1 MSSLRDKLYQYEAT
15 PPANSWDKIAAALD
29 ESHLD
34 NQFPSR
40 LHQLEATP
48 PADAWN
54 KIKEAL
60 EEPKNVETAP
70 AIPMRRRFVPYFRY
84 AAAII
89 VIGVLGWWGA
99 GYINDSDEGAVQL
112 PSAAAATIDSGRV
125 PMQETPATGLADE
138 RQLLAETVQ
147 PAAKPVRASKNYTT
161 KTASTEAR
169 RSETDESDLSFA
181 SNTPSIADRYIMLM
195 TPDGNF
201 IRMSKKWSN
210 MICCVSGEEQDADCK
225 DQLKKW
231 QEKLAA
237 SPHAASSGNFMD
249 ILSLVSELDN
259 L

>member
-15 PPANSWDKIAAALD
+15 PPASSWDKIAAALD

-34 NQFPSR
+34 SQFPAR
-40 LHQLEATP
+40 LHQLEADP
-48 PADAWN
+48 PAAAWN
-54 KIKEAL
+54 RIKEAL
-60 EEPKNVETAP
+60 EESNADETAP
-70 AIPMRRRFVPYFRY
+70 VIPMRRRFVPYFRY

-125 PMQETPATGLADE
+125 PMQETPATDLVDD
-138 RQLLAETVQ
+138 QKLLAATV
-147 PAAKPVRASKNYTT
+147 PATKPVRTSKNYTSKPT
-161 KTASTEAR
+161 SAAASRTEAG
-169 RSETDESDLSFA
+169 ESDLNFA
-181 SNTPSIADRYIMLM
+181 GNTTSIADRYIMLM